1 MVPQNEIIPIRIKF
15 KKYGSLMY
23 VSHLDTAKTMQ
34 RIMLRA
40 GIDIWYTE
48 GFNPQ
53 PKIVFAVPLPV
64 GVESE
69 CEFMDIKINSY
80 MSCEEIASRLSANFP
95 DEMKIID
102 VYVPEVKL
110 KNIIYIDYEMEITS
124 PNVGENTA
132 NEIEELLSKDVYVI
146 KKSKGTE
153 KEINVR
159 DYIRSV
165 SVKNEDGRIKIYTVL
180 CGGGDKNIN
189 PELVIEAIRSNTNLL
204 NSSPVEEYYSIM
216 RKRMLCEDLTEFK

>member
-40 GIDIWYTE
+40 GIDIWYSE

-80 MSCEEIASRLSANFP
+80 MSCEEIASRLSNIFP
-95 DEMKIID
+95 DEMKVID
-102 VYVPEVKL
+102 VYVPEQKL
-110 KNIIYIDYEMEITS
+110 KNIVYIDYEMEIVS
-124 PNVGENTA
+124 PSVKDDTA
-132 NEIEELLSKDVYVI
+132 DIISKLLSKDLFVT

-153 KEINVR
+153 KEINVK
-159 DYIRSV
+159 DYIKSV
-165 SVKNEDGRIKIYTVL
+165 DVKDENGKIKINAIL

-189 PELVIEAIRSNTNLL
+189 PELVIEAIRANTGIL
-204 NSSPVEEYYSIM
+204 NGNPTEEYYSIL
-216 RKRMLCEDLTEFK
+216 RKRMLCEDMTEFK

>member
-40 GIDIWYTE
+40 GIDIWYSE

-80 MSCEEIASRLSANFP
+80 MSCEEIASRLSNSFP
-95 DEMKIID
+95 DEMKVID
-102 VYVPEVKL
+102 VYVPEQKL
-110 KNIIYIDYEMEITS
+110 KNIVYIDYEMEIVS
-124 PNVGENTA
+124 PSVKDDTA
-132 NEIEELLSKDVYVI
+132 DVISKLLSEDLFVT

-153 KEINVR
+153 KEINVK
-159 DYIRSV
+159 DYIKSV
-165 SVKNEDGRIKIYTVL
+165 DVKNEYGKIKINAIL

-189 PELVIEAIRSNTNLL
+189 PELFIEAIRANTGIL
-204 NSSPVEEYYSIM
+204 NGNPTEEYYSIL
-216 RKRMLCEDLTEFK
+216 RKRMLCEDLAEFK

>member
-1 MVPQNEIIPIRIKF
+1 MVSQNEIIPIRIKF

-40 GIDIWYTE
+40 GIDIWYSE

-95 DEMKIID
+95 DEMKVID

-132 NEIEELLSKDVYVI
+132 NEIKALLSNDVYVI

-159 DYIRSV
+159 DYIKSV

-204 NSSPVEEYYSIM
+204 NSSPIEEYYSIM

>member
-1 MVPQNEIIPIRIKF
+1 MVSQNEIIPIRIKF

-40 GIDIWYTE
+40 GIDIWYSE

-80 MSCEEIASRLSANFP
+80 MSCEEIASRLSNSFP
-95 DEMKIID
+95 DEMRVID
-102 VYVPEVKL
+102 VYMPEKKL
-110 KNIIYIDYEMEITS
+110 KNIVYRDYEMKITS
-124 PNVGENTA
+124 PAINDDTA
-132 NEIEELLSKDVYVI
+132 DTISKLLSKDLFVT

-153 KEINVR
+153 KEVNIK
-159 DYIRSV
+159 DYIKFAE
-165 SVKNEDGRIKIYTVL
+165 VKNEGGNIKINAIL

-189 PELVIEAIRSNTNLL
+189 PELVIEAIRANTGILKGN
-204 NSSPVEEYYSIM
+204 PTEEYYSIM

>member
-1 MVPQNEIIPIRIKF
+1 MVSQNEIIPIRIKF

-23 VSHLDTAKTMQ
+23 ISHLDTAKTMQ

-40 GIDIWYTE
+40 GIDIWYSE

-69 CEFMDIKINSY
+69 CEFMDMKINSF
-80 MSCEEIASRLSANFP
+80 MSCEEIASRLSNSFP
-95 DEMKIID
+95 DEMKVID
-102 VYVPEVKL
+102 VYVPDSKL
-110 KNIIYIDYEMEITS
+110 KNIIYIDYEMEIVS
-124 PNVGENTA
+124 PAIKEHTA
-132 NEIEELLSKDVYVI
+132 CEIAELLSKDLFVI
-146 KKSKGTE
+146 KKSKGNE
-153 KEINVR
+153 KEINVKE
-159 DYIRSV
+159 YIKSV
-165 SVKNEDGRIKIYTVL
+165 DVKNEDGKIKINAIL

-189 PELVIEAIRSNTNLL
+189 PELVIEAIRANTGIL
-204 NSSPVEEYYSIM
+204 NGDPTKEYYSIL

>member
-40 GIDIWYTE
+40 GIDIWYSE

-64 GVESE
+64 GVESK

-80 MSCEEIASRLSANFP
+80 MSCEEIASRLSNSFP
-95 DEMKIID
+95 DEMKVID
-102 VYVPEVKL
+102 VYVPEQKL
-110 KNIIYIDYEMEITS
+110 KNIFYIDYEMEIVS
-124 PNVGENTA
+124 PSVKDDTA
-132 NEIEELLSKDVYVI
+132 DIISKLLSEDLFVT

-153 KEINVR
+153 KEINVK
-159 DYIRSV
+159 DYIKSV
-165 SVKNEDGRIKIYTVL
+165 L
-180 CGGGDKNIN
+180 
-189 PELVIEAIRSNTNLL
+189 
-204 NSSPVEEYYSIM
+204 
-216 RKRMLCEDLTEFK
+216 

>member
-23 VSHLDTAKTMQ
+23 ISHLDTAKTMQ

-40 GIDIWYTE
+40 GIDIWYSE

-69 CEFMDIKINSY
+69 CEFMDIKINSF
-80 MSCEEIASRLSANFP
+80 MSCEEIKERLSHNIP
-95 DEMKIID
+95 DEMKIIS
-102 VYVPEVKL
+102 VYIPEQKL
-110 KNIIYIDYEMEITS
+110 KNIIYIDYEMEICS
-124 PNVGENTA
+124 PSVDMDTVS
-132 NEIEELLSKDVYVI
+132 EIENLLSGDVFVV

-153 KEINVR
+153 KEINIK
-159 DYIRSV
+159 DYIKSV
-165 SVKNEDGRIKIYTVL
+165 SVRNENGKIKINAVI
-180 CGGGDKNIN
+180 CAGGDKNLN
-189 PELVIEAIRSNTNLL
+189 PELLIEAIRANTKLL
-204 NSSPVEEYYSIM
+204 NGNPTEEYYSIM

>member
-23 VSHLDTAKTMQ
+23 ISHLDTAKTMQ

-40 GIDIWYTE
+40 GIDIWYSE

-53 PKIVFAVPLPV
+53 PRIVFAVPLPV

-80 MSCEEIASRLSANFP
+80 MDCEEIKERLSRNFP
-95 DEMKIID
+95 DEMKVID
-102 VYVPEVKL
+102 VYVPETKL
-110 KNIIYIDYEMEITS
+110 KNIIFIDYEMEITS
-124 PNVGENTA
+124 PAIKEATA
-132 NEIEELLSKDVYVI
+132 DEIEELLSKDVFVT

-153 KEINVR
+153 KEINIR
-159 DYIRSV
+159 EYINSV
-165 SVKNEDGRIKIYTVL
+165 SVKNENGKIKINAILY
-180 CGGGDKNIN
+180 GGNDKNLN
-189 PELVIEAIRSNTNLL
+189 PELVIDAIRNNTELL
-204 NSSPVEEYYSIM
+204 NGSPVEEYYSIM

>member
-1 MVPQNEIIPIRIKF
+1 MVPKNEIIPIRIKF

-40 GIDIWYTE
+40 GIDIWYSE

-110 KNIIYIDYEMEITS
+110 KNIMYIDYEMEITS
-124 PNVGENTA
+124 PNVGTDTA
-132 NEIEELLSKDVYVI
+132 KEIEELLSRDVYVV

-153 KEINVR
+153 KEINIR
-159 DYIRSV
+159 DYIKSV
-165 SVKNEDGRIKIYTVL
+165 SVKNEDGKIKINTVL

-204 NSSPVEEYYSIM
+204 NSSPIEEYYSIM
-216 RKRMLCEDLTEFK
+216 RKRMLCEDMTEFK

>member
-40 GIDIWYTE
+40 GIDIWYSE

-80 MSCEEIASRLSANFP
+80 MSCEEIASRLSKRFP
-95 DEMKIID
+95 DEMKVVD
-102 VYVPEVKL
+102 VYVPERKL
-110 KNIIYIDYEMEITS
+110 KNIVYIDYDMEIVS
-124 PNVGENTA
+124 PAIKDDTA
-132 NEIEELLSKDVYVI
+132 DIIAKLLSEDLFVI

-153 KEINVR
+153 KEVNIK
-159 DYIRSV
+159 DYIKSAE
-165 SVKNEDGRIKIYTVL
+165 VKNENGKIKINAVL

-189 PELVIEAIRSNTNLL
+189 PELVIEAIRANTGIL
-204 NSSPVEEYYSIM
+204 NGNPTEEYYSIM
-216 RKRMLCEDLTEFK
+216 RRRMLCEDLTEFK

>member
-40 GIDIWYTE
+40 GIDIWYSE

-80 MSCEEIASRLSANFP
+80 MSCEEIASRLSNSFP

-102 VYVPEVKL
+102 VYVPEQKL
-110 KNIIYIDYEMEITS
+110 KNIVYIDYEMEIVS
-124 PNVGENTA
+124 PSVKDDTA
-132 NEIEELLSKDVYVI
+132 DVISKLLSEDLFVT

-153 KEINVR
+153 KEINVK
-159 DYIRSV
+159 DYIKSV
-165 SVKNEDGRIKIYTVL
+165 DVKDENGKIKINAIL

-189 PELVIEAIRSNTNLL
+189 PELVIEAIRANTGIL
-204 NSSPVEEYYSIM
+204 NGNPTEEYYSIL

>member
-23 VSHLDTAKTMQ
+23 ISHLDTAKTMQ

-40 GIDIWYTE
+40 GIDIWYSE

-69 CEFMDIKINSY
+69 CELMDIKINSY
-80 MSCEEIASRLSANFP
+80 MSCEEINERLSRNFP
-95 DEMKIID
+95 DEMRIVD
-102 VYVPEVKL
+102 VYVPDKKL
-110 KNIIYIDYEMEITS
+110 KGITYIDYEMEITS
-124 PNVGENTA
+124 PAIDDNTA
-132 NEIEELLSKDVYVI
+132 DEINNLLSSDVYVV

-153 KEINVR
+153 KEINIR
-159 DYIRSV
+159 DYIKSV
-165 SVKNEDGRIKIYTVL
+165 SVKNESGNIKINAVIY
-180 CGGGDKNIN
+180 GGGEKNLN
-189 PELVIEAIRSNTNLL
+189 PELIIDAIRANTELL
-204 NSSPVEEYYSIM
+204 NGNPTEEYYSIV
-216 RKRMLCEDLTEFK
+216 RKRMLCEDLTEFY

>member
-1 MVPQNEIIPIRIKF
+1 MVPQNEIIPVRIKF

-40 GIDIWYTE
+40 GIDIWYSE

-95 DEMKIID
+95 DEMKVID

-110 KNIIYIDYEMEITS
+110 KNIVYIDYEMEITS
-124 PNVGENTA
+124 PNVGESTA
-132 NEIEELLSKDVYVI
+132 NEIETLLSKDLYVI

-153 KEINVR
+153 KEINIR
-159 DYIRSV
+159 DYIKSV
-165 SVKNEDGRIKIYTVL
+165 SVKNEDGKIKIYTVL

-204 NSSPVEEYYSIM
+204 NSSPIEEYYSIM

>member
-80 MSCEEIASRLSANFP
+80 MSCEEIAARLSANFP

-204 NSSPVEEYYSIM
+204 NSSPIEEYYSIM

>member
-69 CEFMDIKINSY
+69 CEFMDIKINSF

-132 NEIEELLSKDVYVI
+132 NEIEALLSNDVYVI

-159 DYIRSV
+159 DYIKSV

-204 NSSPVEEYYSIM
+204 NSSPIEEYYSIM

>member
-40 GIDIWYTE
+40 GVDIWYSE

-80 MSCEEIASRLSANFP
+80 MSCEEIASRLSNSFP
-95 DEMKIID
+95 DEMKVID
-102 VYVPEVKL
+102 VYVPEQKL
-110 KNIIYIDYEMEITS
+110 KNIVYIDYEMEIVS
-124 PNVGENTA
+124 PSVKEDTA
-132 NEIEELLSKDVYVI
+132 DIISKLLSEDLFVT

-153 KEINVR
+153 KEINVK
-159 DYIRSV
+159 DYIKSAE
-165 SVKNEDGRIKIYTVL
+165 VKEESGKIKINAIL

-189 PELVIEAIRSNTNLL
+189 PELVIEAIRANTGIL
-204 NSSPVEEYYSIM
+204 NGNPTEEYYSIL

>member
-95 DEMKIID
+95 TK
-102 VYVPEVKL
+102 
-110 KNIIYIDYEMEITS
+110 
-124 PNVGENTA
+124 
-132 NEIEELLSKDVYVI
+132 
-146 KKSKGTE
+146 
-153 KEINVR
+153 
-159 DYIRSV
+159 
-165 SVKNEDGRIKIYTVL
+165 
-180 CGGGDKNIN
+180 
-189 PELVIEAIRSNTNLL
+189 
-204 NSSPVEEYYSIM
+204 
-216 RKRMLCEDLTEFK
+216 

>member
-204 NSSPVEEYYSIM
+204 NSSPVEEHYSIM

>member
-40 GIDIWYTE
+40 GSDIWYSE

-80 MSCEEIASRLSANFP
+80 MSCEEIASRLSDSFP
-95 DEMKIID
+95 DEMRVID
-102 VYVPEVKL
+102 VYVPEKKL
-110 KNIIYIDYEMEITS
+110 KNIVYIDYEMKITS
-124 PNVGENTA
+124 PSIKEETA
-132 NEIEELLSKDVYVI
+132 EAITHLLSEDIFVI
-146 KKSKGTE
+146 KKSKGAE
-153 KEINVR
+153 KEVNIK
-159 DYIRSV
+159 DYIKSAE
-165 SVKNEDGRIKIYTVL
+165 VKNEGGNIKINAIL

-189 PELVIEAIRSNTNLL
+189 PELVIEAIRANTGILKGN
-204 NSSPVEEYYSIM
+204 PTEEYYSIM

>member
-1 MVPQNEIIPIRIKF
+1 MVSQNEIIPIRIKF

-23 VSHLDTAKTMQ
+23 ISHLDTAKTMQ

-40 GIDIWYTE
+40 GIDIWYSE

-80 MSCEEIASRLSANFP
+80 MSCEEIKERLSYNIP
-95 DEMKIID
+95 NEMKIIS
-102 VYVPEVKL
+102 VYIPEQKL
-110 KNIIYIDYEMEITS
+110 KNIIYIDYEMEICSHSVDNETAS
-124 PNVGENTA
+124 QIEN
-132 NEIEELLSKDVYVI
+132 LLSGDVFVV
-146 KKSKGTE
+146 KRSKGTE
-153 KEINVR
+153 KEINIK
-159 DYIRSV
+159 DYIKSV
-165 SVKNEDGRIKIYTVL
+165 SVRNENGKIIIKAII
-180 CGGGDKNIN
+180 CAGGDKNLN
-189 PELVIEAIRSNTNLL
+189 PELLIEAIRANTKLL
-204 NSSPVEEYYSIM
+204 NGNPTEEYYSIM

>member
-40 GIDIWYTE
+40 GIDIWYSE

-53 PKIVFAVPLPV
+53 PKIVFGVPLPV
-64 GVESE
+64 GVESQ

-80 MSCEEIASRLSANFP
+80 MSCEEIASRLSASFP
-95 DEMKIID
+95 EEMKVID
-102 VYVPEVKL
+102 VYIPEQKL

-124 PNVGENTA
+124 PSVNEGTA
-132 NEIEELLSKDVYVI
+132 DVIKKLLSEDLFVT
-146 KKSKGTE
+146 KKSKGAE
-153 KEINVR
+153 KEINIR
-159 DYIRSV
+159 DYIKSFD
-165 SVKNEDGRIKIYTVL
+165 VKNENGNIKINAIL

-189 PELVIEAIRSNTNLL
+189 PELIIEAIRVNAGIL
-204 NSSPVEEYYSIM
+204 NGNPTEEYYSIM

>member
-159 DYIRSV
+159 DYIRSF

>member
-110 KNIIYIDYEMEITS
+110 KNIVYIDYEMEITS

>member
-1 MVPQNEIIPIRIKF
+1 MMPQNEIIPIRIKF

-102 VYVPEVKL
+102 VYEPEVKL

>member
-1 MVPQNEIIPIRIKF
+1 MVSQNEIIPIRIKF

-23 VSHLDTAKTMQ
+23 ISHLDTAKTMQ
-34 RIMLRA
+34 RIILRS
-40 GIDIWYTE
+40 GIDIWYSE

-80 MSCEEIASRLSANFP
+80 MSCEEIAKRLSSSFP
-95 DEMKIID
+95 EEMKVVD
-102 VYVPEVKL
+102 VYVPTEKL
-110 KNIIYIDYEMEITS
+110 KNIVYIDYEMEITS
-124 PNVGENTA
+124 PSITHTTA
-132 NEIEELLSKDVYVI
+132 EEITSLLSGDLFVI
-146 KKSKGTE
+146 KRSKGTE
-153 KEINVR
+153 KEINVK

-165 SVKNEDGRIKIYTVL
+165 EVKNENGNIKINAIL

-189 PELVIEAIRSNTNLL
+189 PELVIEAVRANTGIL
-204 NSSPVEEYYSIM
+204 NGNPKEEYYSIL

>member
-69 CEFMDIKINSY
+69 CEFMDIKINSF

-132 NEIEELLSKDVYVI
+132 NEIEALLSNDVYVI

-159 DYIRSV
+159 DYIKSV

-204 NSSPVEEYYSIM
+204 NSSPIEEYYYIM

>member
-124 PNVGENTA
+124 PDVGENTA

>member
-110 KNIIYIDYEMEITS
+110 KNIVYIDYEMEITS

-159 DYIRSV
+159 DYIRAV